1 MADQAGK
8 TAQVNH
14 PFGAAVTVALTAT
27 GAQAIEIKDKFTII
41 DGVTVEATGN
51 RTLNL
56 TIDAQVED
64 GSILMIASKTAATET
79 TIFGTGITSATI
91 TGVAGK
97 TKTQAFVKVGAAFLP
112 VGTAQ
117 QID

>member
-1 MADQAGK
+1 MPTAGK
-8 TAQVNH
+8 VHN
-14 PFGAAVTVALTAT
+14 PFGDADVVALTAT
-27 GAQAIEIKDKFTII
+27 GAQALTIENNPTLV

-56 TIDAQVED
+56 TIDTDSV
-64 GSILMIASKTAATET
+64 SIGARIVVQSKTNGTET
-79 TIFGTGITSATI
+79 TIFGTDITGVTV

-97 TKTQAFVKVGAAFLP
+97 TKNTEFVYNGTAFVNSGTP
-112 VGTAQ
+112 V